1 MEIKTDNRKIDN
13 SNAVYNNVDKVVNG
27 DEKTFIFA
35 QTIYQINSEQS
46 YETITN
52 QVNYN
57 EFFKNYI
64 NKFDELDNYAYNS
77 VFPYFKDKKYDLQ
90 VYH

>member
-35 QTIYQINSEQS
+35 QT
-46 YETITN
+46 T
-52 QVNYN
+52 
-57 EFFKNYI
+57 
-64 NKFDELDNYAYNS
+64 
-77 VFPYFKDKKYDLQ
+77 KYCIR
-90 VYH
+90 VG

>member
-57 EFFKNYI
+57 EFF
-64 NKFDELDNYAYNS
+64 
-77 VFPYFKDKKYDLQ
+77 
-90 VYH
+90 